1 MEDSYGKKYKSLRL
15 SGMIHL
21 PFVMLTILFCVA
33 FIALLKSALGGNSAL
48 LGPAIACG
56 VLFVLFLAFL
66 LRQIISMRLDVY
78 ESTLVQ
84 QNLFNKKVIRAEDV
98 RAVIWQFPGE
108 NPMNSRAARV
118 NNTSAEFIFK
128 DAATKTW
135 KIQDSYYQDMEKA
148 ISDFQARNG
157 IPKDLEHEK
166 KGGQRYND
174 F

>member
-48 LGPAIACG
+48 IGPAIACG

-84 QNLFNKKVIRAEDV
+84 QNLFSKKVIRAEDV

-128 DAATKTW
+128 DGSKTM
-135 KIQDSYYQDMEKA
+135 KIQDSYYQDMEKGIA
-148 ISDFQARNG
+148 AFQTRNN
-157 IPKDLEHEK
+157 IPKDLEVQK

>member
-1 MEDSYGKKYKSLRL
+1 MEDSYGKKYQSLRL

-21 PFVMLTILFCVA
+21 PFVMLSILFCVA
-33 FIALLKSALGGNSAL
+33 FIALLKTTIGGNKAL
-48 LGPAIACG
+48 IGPAIACG

-84 QNLFNKKVIRAEDV
+84 QNLFNKKIIRAEDV
-98 RAVIWQFPGE
+98 RAVIWQFPGV

-118 NNTSAEFIFK
+118 NNTSADFIFK

-135 KIQDSYYQDMEKA
+135 KIQDSYYQDMERA
-148 ISDFQARNG
+148 ISDFQARNN